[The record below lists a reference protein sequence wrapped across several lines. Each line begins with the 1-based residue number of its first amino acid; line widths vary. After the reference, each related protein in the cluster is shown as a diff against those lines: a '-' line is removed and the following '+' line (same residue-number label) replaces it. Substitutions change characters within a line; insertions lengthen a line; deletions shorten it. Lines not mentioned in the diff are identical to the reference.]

1 LEEEVQKENMDDD
14 LNIAANMSLSLF
26 SRSFMVYGGLWFF
39 LKIISFADLVY
50 SQGEH
55 DQHSRAKTST

>member
-1 LEEEVQKENMDDD
+1 MDDD